1 MSQNIE
7 FPELKNLIW
16 WDLFLPVWERVG
28 LGTKQ
33 SQIGSAEQNSKF
45 QPTEN
50 AKPKGFS
57 DRKTALILFSI

>member
-16 WDLFLPVWERVG
+16 WDLFLPVWERLG
-28 LGTKQ
+28 LGTKR

-50 AKPKGFS
+50 AKHKGFS